1 LFFLELP
8 MPKRASPE
16 LPEVS
21 ADAAGVSTA
30 LADDRLAPPRRPTRA
45 RLQTYFLRLLARS
58 GSVVDAAARA
68 GVAPRTVRHWRATNA
83 VFAQRYD
90 EVLATRV
97 EILEDLA
104 MRRACGADCR
114 PVFHRGKQVATV
126 ERHNDAMLVRVLA
139 RFDRLAGQRRT
150 HRDFDEEVARRVA
163 QECERLQQQYDAMQ
177 QGMQRVYASRLADAG
192 LEVPDELSSFGGNG
206 HDEMNGL

>member
-1 LFFLELP
+1 LFYLELP
-8 MPKRASPE
+8 MPRRASSE

-21 ADAAGVSTA
+21 VDASSVATA
-30 LADDRLAPPRRPTRA
+30 LAEDRLAPPRRPTRA

-68 GVAPRTVRHWRATNA
+68 GVASRTVRHWRATNA
-83 VFAQRYD
+83 VFARRYG

-126 ERHNDAMLVRVLA
+126 ERHNDSMLVRVLA
-139 RFDRLAGQRRT
+139 RFDRLADQRRT
-150 HRDFDEEVARRVA
+150 HRDVDEDVARRVA
-163 QECERLQQQYDAMQ
+163 KECERLQQQYDAMQ
-177 QGMQRVYASRLADAG
+177 QGVQRVFARRLADAG

-206 HDEMNGL
+206 HDEMDGL